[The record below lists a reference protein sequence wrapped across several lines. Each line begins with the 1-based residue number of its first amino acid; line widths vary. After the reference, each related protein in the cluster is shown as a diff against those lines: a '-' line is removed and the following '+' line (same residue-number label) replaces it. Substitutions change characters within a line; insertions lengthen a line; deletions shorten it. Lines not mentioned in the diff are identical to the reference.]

1 MGLPA
6 RVVRIGKGTHGAGSR
21 MALSTMVGRRM
32 SMGIFCSLA
41 ARTAAS
47 SASALEYV

>member
-1 MGLPA
+1 
-6 RVVRIGKGTHGAGSR
+6 

-32 SMGIFCSLA
+32 SIGMPCCSA

-47 SASALEYV
+47 SASAFEYV